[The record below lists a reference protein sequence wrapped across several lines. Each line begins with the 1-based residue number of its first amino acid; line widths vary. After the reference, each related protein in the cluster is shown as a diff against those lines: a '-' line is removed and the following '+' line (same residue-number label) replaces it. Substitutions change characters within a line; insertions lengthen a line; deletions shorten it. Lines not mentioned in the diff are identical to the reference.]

1 MKKIFTIVAVAVLTS
16 LCGAAFAQPMLVP
29 TDRSVQAL
37 GMEYYRVEME
47 VTDGVANADVKM
59 GFRNHTSRQ
68 LEATFIFPLP
78 DGASIGEFR
87 MEMNG
92 KWVEGKVLEKNEAA
106 RIYTSIV
113 ARMKDPGLLEL
124 VGKNL
129 FQARVFPVPA
139 NGVQKIE
146 LSFATSLPQ
155 EGGNYVLTYPLKTA
169 RYFCNTAKDFTF
181 SVKLHS
187 RAPLKSIYS
196 PTHKLSI
203 RNKGDNDAVVG
214 YEQQGATF
222 AEDLKLFYSVDYND
236 VGLSVLSFGKK
247 GEPGFFMLLAAP
259 GAKDTADE
267 IPNKK
272 LVFVV
277 DTSGSMY
284 GEKMDRV
291 KSALSYAIQ
300 KLKDGD
306 EFNIIRFSTD
316 VEKMFDTYR
325 KASSATKEEALK
337 FVAGMEAAGGTAINE
352 ALTIA
357 AAGITDPETLV
368 IFLTDGEP
376 TIGETD
382 IKKIAANVLVA
393 NRLRSR
399 IFPFGVGVD
408 LNTVLLGQL
417 ARDHRGSPTYMAPD
431 KDIETTLST
440 FYDKISHPV
449 LSNITLS
456 MPGAKVF
463 AVLPGNIPDLFR
475 GEQLVI
481 VGRYR
486 NPGATLIRLEGTL
499 GGKKKMYDFETKLPE
514 NNLEKDFIPRL
525 WAKRQVGVLL
535 EQIRIEGEKKPLV
548 DEVTQ
553 LGTRYG
559 IVTPY
564 TSYLITEPG
573 YKDDGRDPRPPRP
586 RPLRR
591 NEGPW
596 DDRLGRMRDG
606 SIRTSTGAGGR
617 PTAAPAMEAEESISD
632 MAEFKKE
639 SGDKAVE
646 VARKVKGMKN
656 AQVAGEEAGNVRE
669 AAGKTFRWQSG
680 GWVDEEVAGASGKRF
695 RIKPYS
701 QAYFDLVAASN
712 DIARYLALGEKV
724 TFVFKGVI
732 VELAE
737 NGAETLPAELKKLL

>member
-1 MKKIFTIVAVAVLTS
+1 MVLG
-16 LCGAAFAQPMLVP
+16 LCGIATAQPMLVP
-29 TDRSVQAL
+29 TDRGVEAL
-37 GMEYYRVEME
+37 AMEYYRVEMD

-78 DGASIGEFR
+78 DGATIGEFR

-92 KWVEGKVLEKNEAA
+92 KWVEGKVLEKKEAE
-106 RIYTSIV
+106 RIYTTIV

-139 NGVQKIE
+139 NGVQRIE

-155 EGGNYVLTYPLKTA
+155 EGGNFSLTYPLKTA
-169 RYFCNTAKDFTF
+169 RNFCNTAKDFTF
-181 SVKLHS
+181 SVELHS
-187 RAPLKSIYS
+187 SAPLKSIYS
-196 PTHKLSI
+196 PSHKLSI
-203 RNKGDNDAVVG
+203 RKKGDNDAVVG

-236 VGLSVLSFGKK
+236 VGLSVLSYAKE

-267 IPNKK
+267 IPDKK
-272 LVFVV
+272 LLFVV
-277 DTSGSMY
+277 DTSGSMN

-291 KSALSYAIQ
+291 KSALTYAI
-300 KLKDGD
+300 KRLKDGD
-306 EFNIIRFSTD
+306 KFNIIRFSTD
-316 VEKMFDTYR
+316 VERMFDSAR
-325 KASSATKEEALK
+325 KANAENKEEALK
-337 FVAGMEAAGGTAINE
+337 FVSDMEASGGTAIDE
-352 ALTIA
+352 ALTIGTA
-357 AAGITDPETLV
+357 AITDPETLV
-368 IFLTDGEP
+368 VFLTDGEP

-382 IKKIAANVLVA
+382 IKKIAANVQLT
-393 NRLRSR
+393 NRLGAR

-408 LNTVLLGQL
+408 LNTVLLDQL
-417 ARDHRGSPTYMAPD
+417 ARDHRGSPTYLAPD
-431 KDIETTLST
+431 KDIETSLAT

-463 AVLPGNIPDLFR
+463 SVLPGNIPDLFR

-486 NPGATLIRLEGTL
+486 KAGATLIRVEGTL
-499 GGKKKMYDFETKLPE
+499 GGKKKKYDFETRLPE
-514 NNLEKDFIPRL
+514 NKVKKDFIPRL

-535 EQIRIEGEKKPLV
+535 EQIRIGGEQRAQV

-553 LGTRYG
+553 LATRYG

-564 TSYLITEPG
+564 TSYLVTEPG
-573 YKDDGRDPRPPRP
+573 DTTGRDPRPPRP
-586 RPLRR
+586 MRPPRDR
-591 NEGPW
+591 NRSGGP
-596 DDRLGRMRDG
+596 GAT
-606 SIRTSTGAGGR
+606 RTSSGLGG
-617 PTAAPAMEAEESISD
+617 APAATPAMQPEEAIAD
-632 MAEFKKE
+632 MDELKKE
-639 SGDKAVE
+639 SGEKAVE
-646 VARKVKGMKN
+646 VARKVKRMKN
-656 AQVAGEEAGNVRE
+656 AQVAGEDMGNVRM
-669 AAGKTFRWQSG
+669 AAGKTFRWESG
-680 GWVDEEVAGASGKRF
+680 GWVDEKVAGASGTPV

-701 QAYFDLVAASN
+701 KAYFELAASSD
-712 DIARYLALGEKV
+712 DIAQILALGERV
-724 TFVFKGVI
+724 TFLFKGII
-732 VELAE
+732 VEIAD
-737 NGAETLPAELKKLL
+737 GGTETLPARLQKLL

>member
-1 MKKIFTIVAVAVLTS
+1 MRKISTIVAATLVLG
-16 LCGAAFAQPMLVP
+16 LCGMATAQPMLVP
-29 TDRSVQAL
+29 TDRGVQAL
-37 GMEYYRVEME
+37 AMEYYRVEMD

-78 DGASIGEFR
+78 EGATIGEFR

-92 KWVEGKVLEKNEAA
+92 KWVEGKVLEKKEAE

-155 EGGNYVLTYPLKTA
+155 EGGNFSLTYPLKTA
-169 RYFCNTAKDFTF
+169 RNFCNTAKDFTF

-187 RAPLKSIYS
+187 STPLKSIYS
-196 PTHKLSI
+196 PSHKLSI
-203 RNKGDNDAVVG
+203 SKKGDKDAVVG

-236 VGLSVLSFGKK
+236 VGLSVLSYAKQ

-267 IPNKK
+267 IPDKK
-272 LVFVV
+272 LLFIV
-277 DTSGSMY
+277 DTSGSMN

-291 KSALSYAIQ
+291 KSALTYAI
-300 KLKDGD
+300 KRLKEGD

-316 VEKMFDTYR
+316 VERMCDAAR
-325 KASSATKEEALK
+325 KANADNKQEALK
-337 FVAGMEAAGGTAINE
+337 FVADMEASGGTAIDE
-352 ALTIA
+352 ALTSGTTA
-357 AAGITDPETLV
+357 ITDPETLIV
-368 IFLTDGEP
+368 FLTDGEP

-382 IKKIAANVLVA
+382 IKKIASNVLGT
-393 NRLRSR
+393 NRLGAR

-408 LNTVLLGQL
+408 LNTVLLDQL
-417 ARDHRGSPTYMAPD
+417 ARDHRGSPTYLSPD
-431 KDIETTLST
+431 KDIETSLAT

-463 AVLPGNIPDLFR
+463 SVLPGSIPDLFR

-486 NPGATLIRLEGTL
+486 KPGATLIRVEGTL
-499 GGKKKMYDFETKLPE
+499 GGKKKTYDFETKLPE
-514 NNLEKDFIPRL
+514 NNLERDFIPRL
-525 WAKRQVGVLL
+525 WARRQVGILL
-535 EQIRIEGEKKPLV
+535 EQIRIEGEQRPLV

-553 LGTRYG
+553 LATRYG

-564 TSYLITEPG
+564 TSYLVTEPG
-573 YKDDGRDPRPPRP
+573 DTTGRDPRPPRP
-586 RPLRR
+586 I
-591 NEGPW
+591 GPRG
-596 DDRLGRMRDG
+596 DEEQFRGDG
-606 SIRTSTGAGGR
+606 GTRTSSGFGGA
-617 PTAAPAMEAEESISD
+617 PAAAPAMEAEESISD
-632 MAEFKKE
+632 MADLKKE
-639 SGDKAVE
+639 SGSKAVE
-646 VARKVKGMKN
+646 VARKVKQMKN
-656 AQVAGEEAGNVRE
+656 AQVAGEDMSSVRV
-669 AAGKTFRWQSG
+669 AAGKTFRWESG
-680 GWVDEEVAGASGKRF
+680 GWVDEEVVGASGKRV

-701 QAYFDLVAASN
+701 KAYFELAAAS
-712 DIARYLALGEKV
+712 DDLAQILSLGERV
-724 TFVFKGVI
+724 TFLFKGIVI
-732 VELAE
+732 EVAE
-737 NGAETLPAELKKLL
+737 DGVETLPATLKKVL

>member
-1 MKKIFTIVAVAVLTS
+1 MRKISTIVAATLVLG
-16 LCGAAFAQPMLVP
+16 LCGIAAAQPMLVP
-29 TDRSVQAL
+29 TDRGVQAL
-37 GMEYYRVEME
+37 AMEYYRVEMD

-78 DGASIGEFR
+78 DGATIGEFR

-92 KWVEGKVLEKNEAA
+92 KWVEGKVLEKKEAE

-155 EGGNYVLTYPLKTA
+155 EGGNFSLTYPLRTA
-169 RYFCNTAKDFTF
+169 RNFCNTAKDFTF

-187 RAPLKSIYS
+187 SAPLKSIYS
-196 PTHKLSI
+196 PSHKLSI
-203 RNKGDNDAVVG
+203 RKKGDNDAVVG

-236 VGLSVLSFGKK
+236 VGLSVLSYAKR

-267 IPNKK
+267 IPDKK
-272 LVFVV
+272 LLFVV
-277 DTSGSMY
+277 DTSGSMN

-291 KSALSYAIQ
+291 KSALTYAIR

-316 VEKMFDTYR
+316 VERMFDSAR
-325 KASSATKEEALK
+325 KATADNKDEALK
-337 FVAGMEAAGGTAINE
+337 FVADMEASGGTAIDE
-352 ALTIA
+352 ALTIGTA
-357 AAGITDPETLV
+357 AINDPETLV
-368 IFLTDGEP
+368 VFLTDGEP

-382 IKKIAANVLVA
+382 IKKIAANVQLT
-393 NRLRSR
+393 NRLGAR

-408 LNTVLLGQL
+408 LNTVLLDQL
-417 ARDHRGSPTYMAPD
+417 ARDHRGSPTYLAPD
-431 KDIETTLST
+431 KDIETSLAT

-463 AVLPGNIPDLFR
+463 SVQPGNIPDLFR

-486 NPGATLIRLEGTL
+486 KPGATLIRVKGTL
-499 GGKKKMYDFETKLPE
+499 GGKKREYDFETRLPE

-535 EQIRIEGEKKPLV
+535 EQIRIEGEERPLV

-553 LGTRYG
+553 LATRYG

-564 TSYLITEPG
+564 TSYLVTEPG
-573 YKDDGRDPRPPRP
+573 DTTGRDPRPPRP
-586 RPLRR
+586 VRRPRD
-591 NEGPW
+591 EGMPHGAF
-596 DDRLGRMRDG
+596 RGG
-606 SIRTSTGAGGR
+606 NGTRTSSGSGGT
-617 PTAAPAMEAEESISD
+617 PAAAPAMEAEDSIAD
-632 MAEFKKE
+632 MDDFKKD
-639 SGDKAVE
+639 SGEKAVE

-656 AQVAGEEAGNVRE
+656 AQVAGEDMGSVRV
-669 AAGKTFRWQSG
+669 AAGKTFRWKSG
-680 GWVDEEVAGASGKRF
+680 GWVDEDVAGASAKRV

-701 QAYFDLVAASN
+701 KAYFALAAASD
-712 DIARYLALGEKV
+712 DIAHFLSLGEKV
-724 TFVFKGVI
+724 TFLFKGI
-732 VELAE
+732 VVEIAPD
-737 NGAETLPAELKKLL
+737 GVETLPATLKKLL

>member
-1 MKKIFTIVAVAVLTS
+1 MRKIFTAAAVGVLMS
-16 LCGAAFAQPMLVP
+16 VCGVLFAQPMMVP
-29 TDRSVQAL
+29 TDRNIQPL
-37 GMEYYRVEME
+37 HMEYYRVEME

-59 GFRNHTSRQ
+59 GFHNSTSRQ

-92 KWVEGKVLEKNEAA
+92 KWVEGKVLEKKEAA

-139 NGVQKIE
+139 NGVQRIE

-155 EGGNYVLTYPLKTA
+155 EGGNYELTYPLKTA
-169 RYFCNTAKDFTF
+169 RHFCNTAKDFTF

-187 RAPLKSIYS
+187 KSPIKSIYS
-196 PTHKLSI
+196 PSHKLSI
-203 RNKGDNDAVVG
+203 SKKGDNDAVVG
-214 YEQQGATF
+214 YEKQGATF
-222 AEDLKLFYSVDYND
+222 SKDLRLYYSVDYND
-236 VGLSVLSFGKK
+236 VGLSVLSYAKE

-259 GAKDTADE
+259 GARDTADE

-272 LVFVV
+272 LLFVV

-291 KSALSYAIQ
+291 KSALSYAIE
-300 KLKDGD
+300 KLQDGD
-306 EFNIIRFSTD
+306 RFNIIRFSTD
-316 VEKMFDTYR
+316 VETMFDSDR
-325 KASSATKEEALK
+325 KASSATKDEALK

-352 ALTIA
+352 ALTVGTA
-357 AAGITDPETLV
+357 AISDPDTLV

-382 IKKIAANVLVA
+382 IKKIAANVGLA
-393 NRLRSR
+393 NRHGAR

-408 LNTVLLGQL
+408 LNTVLLDQL
-417 ARDHRGSPTYMAPD
+417 ARDHHGSPTYMAPD
-431 KDIETTLST
+431 KDIETTLAS

-449 LSNITLS
+449 LSNIKLS

-463 AVLPGNIPDLFR
+463 SVLPGSIPDMFR
-475 GEQLVI
+475 GEQLVV

-486 NPGATLIRLEGTL
+486 KSGSTLIRLEGTL
-499 GGKKKMYDFETKLPE
+499 GGKKKKYDFETKLPK

-535 EQIRIEGEKKPLV
+535 EQIRIGGEKKPLV

-564 TSYLITEPG
+564 TSYLVTEPG
-573 YKDDGRDPRPPRP
+573 YQSDGRDPRPPRP
-586 RPLRR
+586 EPRR
-591 NEGPW
+591 RDEDRW
-596 DDRLGRMRDG
+596 DWGGRG
-606 SIRTSTGAGGR
+606 AGATRTSTGSGGV
-617 PTAAPAMEAEESISD
+617 PSAAPAMEAEDSIYD
-632 MAEFKKE
+632 MAELKKE
-639 SGDKAVE
+639 SGEKAVE
-646 VARKVKGMKN
+646 VARKVKDMKN
-656 AQVAGEEAGNVRE
+656 AHVAGENTGNVR
-669 AAGKTFRWQSG
+669 AVAGKTFRWEDG
-680 GWVDEEVAGASGKRF
+680 GWVDEAVARSKGKRI

-701 QAYFDLVAASN
+701 DAYFALAAASN

-737 NGAETLPAELKKLL
+737 DGAETLPAKLKKLL

>member
-1 MKKIFTIVAVAVLTS
+1 MRKISAIVAATLLLG
-16 LCGAAFAQPMLVP
+16 LCGMATAQPMLVP
-29 TDRSVQAL
+29 TDRGVQAL
-37 GMEYYRVEME
+37 AMEYYRVEMD
-47 VTDGVANADVKM
+47 VTDGVADADVKM

-78 DGASIGEFR
+78 DGAVIGEFR

-92 KWVEGKVLEKNEAA
+92 KWVEGKVLEKKEAE

-155 EGGNYVLTYPLKTA
+155 EGGNFSLTYPLKTA
-169 RYFCNTAKDFTF
+169 RNFCNTAKDFTF

-187 RAPLKSIYS
+187 STPLKSIYS
-196 PTHKLSI
+196 PSHKLSI
-203 RNKGDNDAVVG
+203 SKKGDKDAVVG

-236 VGLSVLSFGKK
+236 VGLSVLSYAKK

-267 IPNKK
+267 IPDKK
-272 LVFVV
+272 LLFVV
-277 DTSGSMY
+277 DTSGSMN

-291 KSALSYAIQ
+291 KSALTYAIR
-300 KLKDGD
+300 KLKEGD

-316 VEKMFDTYR
+316 VERMFDSAR
-325 KASSATKEEALK
+325 KATDANRDEALK
-337 FVAGMEAAGGTAINE
+337 FVSDMEASGGTAIDE
-352 ALTIA
+352 ALTTGTA
-357 AAGITDPETLV
+357 AITDPETLV
-368 IFLTDGEP
+368 VFLTDGEP

-382 IKKIAANVLVA
+382 IKKIAANVQLT
-393 NRLRSR
+393 NRLGAR

-408 LNTVLLGQL
+408 LNTVLLDQL
-417 ARDHRGSPTYMAPD
+417 ARDHRGSPTYLSPD
-431 KDIETTLST
+431 KDIETSLAT

-449 LSNITLS
+449 LSNIKLS

-463 AVLPGNIPDLFR
+463 SVLPGHIPDLFR

-486 NPGATLIRLEGTL
+486 KPGATLIRVEGTL
-499 GGKKKMYDFETKLPE
+499 GGKKKSYDFETRLPE
-514 NNLEKDFIPRL
+514 KSQEKDFIPRL

-535 EQIRIEGEKKPLV
+535 EQIRIEGEQRALV

-553 LGTRYG
+553 LATRYG

-564 TSYLITEPG
+564 TSYLVTEPG
-573 YKDDGRDPRPPRP
+573 DDTGRDPHPPRP
-586 RPLRR
+586 VRR
-591 NEGPW
+591 HRDEDRSRGP
-596 DDRLGRMRDG
+596 RAG
-606 SIRTSTGAGGR
+606 TSSGPGGA
-617 PTAAPAMEAEESISD
+617 PAAAPVMEAEESIAD
-632 MAEFKKE
+632 MADLKKE
-639 SGDKAVE
+639 SGGKAVE
-646 VARKVKGMKN
+646 VARKVKQMKN
-656 AQVAGEEAGNVRE
+656 AQVAGEDMGSMRVAG
-669 AAGKTFRWQSG
+669 GKTFRWESG
-680 GWVDEEVAGASGKRF
+680 GWVDEDVAGATGKRV

-701 QAYFDLVAASN
+701 QAYFELAAAS
-712 DIARYLALGEKV
+712 DDLARILSLGEKV
-724 TFVFKGVI
+724 TFLFKGI
-732 VELAE
+732 VVEVAD
-737 NGAETLPAELKKLL
+737 NGVETLPATLKNLL

>member
-1 MKKIFTIVAVAVLTS
+1 MEEVMKSICTLVTIAVLIG
-16 LCGAAFAQPMLVP
+16 LCGSVSAQPMLVP
-29 TDRSVQAL
+29 VDRGIQAL

-59 GFRNHTSRQ
+59 GFRNHTARQ

-92 KWVEGKVLEKNEAA
+92 KWVEGKVLEKQEAA

-155 EGGNYVLTYPLKTA
+155 EGGNYALTYPLKTA
-169 RYFCNTAKDFTF
+169 QYFCNTAKDFTF

-187 RAPLKSIYS
+187 STPLKSIYS

-203 RNKGDNDAVVG
+203 NKKGDNDAVIG

-222 AEDLKLFYSVDYND
+222 SEDLKLFYSVDYND

-247 GEPGFFMLLAAP
+247 GDPGFFMLLAAP

-272 LVFVV
+272 LLFIV
-277 DTSGSMY
+277 DTSGSMV
-284 GEKMDRV
+284 GEKMKRV
-291 KSALSYAIQ
+291 KSALSYAIN

-306 EFNIIRFSTD
+306 RFNIIRFSTD
-316 VEKMFDTYR
+316 VEKMFDSDR
-325 KASSATKEEALK
+325 KASSDTKKEALA
-337 FVAGMEAAGGTAINE
+337 FVADMEASGGTAINE
-352 ALTIA
+352 ALTVGT
-357 AAGITDPETLV
+357 AGIADPETLV
-368 IFLTDGEP
+368 VFLTDGEP

-382 IKKIAANVLVA
+382 IKKIAANVQLA
-393 NRLRSR
+393 NRLGARL
-399 IFPFGVGVD
+399 FPFGVGVD
-408 LNTVLLGQL
+408 LNTVLLDQL

-431 KDIETTLST
+431 LDIEASLGT

-449 LSNITLS
+449 LSNIKLS
-456 MPGAKVF
+456 MPGASVF
-463 AVLPGNIPDLFR
+463 AVLPGTIPDLFR

-486 NPGATLIRLEGTL
+486 KAGATLIRLEGTL
-499 GGKKKMYDFETKLPE
+499 GGKKKNYDFEAKLPE

-535 EQIRIEGEKKPLV
+535 EQIRIEGERKPLV

-553 LGTRYG
+553 LATRYG

-564 TSYLITEPG
+564 TSYLVTEPG
-573 YKDDGRDPRPPRP
+573 DRTGRDPRPPRP
-586 RPLRR
+586 VTRR
-591 NEGPW
+591 NDGP
-596 DDRLGRMRDG
+596 RDKRG
-606 SIRTSTGAGGR
+606 GLNFSPRTTSGFGGA
-617 PTAAPAMEAEESISD
+617 PAAAPMAEAEESIAD
-632 MAEFKKE
+632 MDDFKKE
-639 SGDKAVE
+639 SGEKAVE
-646 VARKVKGMKN
+646 VARKVKRMKN
-656 AQVAGEEAGNVRE
+656 AKVAGQETGNVRV
-669 AAGKTFRWQSG
+669 AAGKTFCWQDG
-680 GWVDEEVAGASGKRF
+680 GWVDEKVARSDGKHI
-695 RIKPYS
+695 RIKLYS
-701 QAYFDLVAASN
+701 EAYFALVTASQ
-712 DIARYLALGEKV
+712 DIARYLSLGEKV
-724 TFVFKGVI
+724 TFVFKGYI
-732 VELAE
+732 IEIAE
-737 NGAETLPAELKKLL
+737 DGTQTLPADLKKIL